1 MDAPHWFC
9 KGSVARGILLTSSL
23 STLAISTVAKQ
34 SLDGASDQSR
44 AVEVQMRNVM
54 YHFTDSIVV
63 YIRSLNGHLLPI
75 KGELPIFD
83 DKDSF
88 DIQIASAAI
97 AITPQS
103 LANVLNSYVFARRDA
118 PLKDISIRIDS
129 SGKLKV
135 KGKLH
140 SKGDV
145 PFETDGNLSATPEGK
160 ILLHAAKIKALHLPV
175 KGLMDLLG
183 IDLADLIK
191 TGKVR
196 GIEIQKDDLVLD
208 PEKLLPP
215 PHVVGRVTA
224 VQVRAGQIVQIF
236 GDKTKTPDWRLS
248 SANYMAYRGSQLRFG
263 KLTMS
268 DTDLVLIDMDPQDPF
283 DFYLDHYKEQLVAG
297 YTKETPAFGLRV
309 YMRDY
314 NKLHAAIRESAAHP

>member
-1 MDAPHWFC
+1 MIAILA
-9 KGSVARGILLTSSL
+9 VAMQLHG
-23 STLAISTVAKQ
+23 VA
-34 SLDGASDQSR
+34 ADQSHT
-44 AVEVQMRNVM
+44 VDVQMHNVM
-54 YHFTDSIVV
+54 YHFTDSIAVH
-63 YIRSLNGHLLPI
+63 IRSLNGRLVPV
-75 KGELPIFD
+75 KGDLPIFD
-83 DKDSF
+83 NKDSF
-88 DIQIASAAI
+88 KIQIDSAAI
-97 AITPQS
+97 AITPDS
-103 LANVLNSYVFARRDA
+103 LANVLNSYIFRGQDA
-118 PLKDISIRIDS
+118 PLKNISIRIDS
-129 SGKLKV
+129 ADHLKV

-145 PFETDGNLSATPEGK
+145 PFETDGTLSATADGK
-160 ILLHAAKIKALHLPV
+160 ILLHAEKIKALHLPV

-215 PHVVGRVTA
+215 PHVLGRVTA
-224 VQVRAGQIVQIF
+224 VQVHAGQIVQIF
-236 GDKTKTPDWRLS
+236 GDVTKTPDWRI
-248 SANYMAYRGSQLRFG
+248 SAPNYMAYRQNQLRFG

-268 DTDLVLIDMDPQDPF
+268 DTDLVLIDMDAKDPF

-297 YTKETPAFGLRV
+297 YTKETPSFGLRV

-314 NKLHAAIRESAAHP
+314 NKLHRGKSNSTVKR